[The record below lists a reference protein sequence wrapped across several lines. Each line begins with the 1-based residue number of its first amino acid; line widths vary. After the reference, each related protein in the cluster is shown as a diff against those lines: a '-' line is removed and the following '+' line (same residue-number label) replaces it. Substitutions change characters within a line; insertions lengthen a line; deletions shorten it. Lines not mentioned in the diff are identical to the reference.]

1 MDGLAEARGL
11 EPDQQHVAVNVIQV
25 KPLGTRAY
33 CTAHRGFPYHYGEY
47 IYEGQ
52 VGKEEGQSGA
62 FYYFFLFFPFFFRGE
77 ATRVEGGQGR
87 TEK

>member
-25 KPLGTRAY
+25 KPLDTRAY

-47 IYEGQ
+47 IYEG
-52 VGKEEGQSGA
+52 GQGGGA
-62 FYYFFLFFPFFFRGE
+62 KWGFLLFFLIFSFLF
-77 ATRVEGGQGR
+77 
-87 TEK
+87 